1 MKILAQPRFG
11 KKELARV
18 ELNIFNLLDCLVGDE
33 TESYYK
39 RPRFFP
45 LFHASELIP
54 GEFDEMARFMKS
66 TACEQPTQMRGISH
80 PPSQHTLSTYPLN
93 TLSTYP
99 LNTLVTHSHTP
110 WYTLSPLHSLKH
122 LFSPLSLHEPS
133 QYQSHNT
140 LSHHLGDHILPFRS
154 LCVTSFT
161 MDS

>member
-33 TESYYK
+33 SESYYK

-66 TACEQPTQMRGISH
+66 TACEQPTQMRGIIYPQYTHSY
-80 PPSQHTLSTYPLN
+80 PPSAQSLTHPASTR
-93 TLSTYP
+93 
-99 LNTLVTHSHTP
+99 
-110 WYTLSPLHSLKH
+110 
-122 LFSPLSLHEPS
+122 
-133 QYQSHNT
+133 
-140 LSHHLGDHILPFRS
+140 PFIHP
-154 LCVTSFT
+154 VKNAQ
-161 MDS
+161 